1 MDLMAHHV
9 TIGVASDGAVTMVCA
24 CGWSAQAPDM
34 TAAVDL
40 EGQHLRRMHAGR
52 DQAEDRL
59 LEETSGDQRT
69 RLQD

>member
-1 MDLMAHHV
+1 MDLMAHRV
-9 TIGVASDGAVTMVCA
+9 TIGVAFDGAVTKACA

-40 EGQHLRRMHAGR
+40 EEQHLRRMHAGR

-59 LEETSGDQRT
+59 LEEMSGDQRT